1 MLQSKTNQKS
11 VEQIIHSFLFL
22 TLFLSISLTF
32 LGCSN
37 QKPNE
42 GKHNQFKVR
51 ALWVDPPGFADRETV
66 DRLIDKCQL
75 AGINML
81 ILMSCCVR
89 TSTFSQTIFLEM

>member
-22 TLFLSISLTF
+22 TLFVYLLTF

-81 ILMSCCVR
+81 IPNVMLRENIYFQSDN
-89 TSTFSQTIFLEM
+89 FLEM